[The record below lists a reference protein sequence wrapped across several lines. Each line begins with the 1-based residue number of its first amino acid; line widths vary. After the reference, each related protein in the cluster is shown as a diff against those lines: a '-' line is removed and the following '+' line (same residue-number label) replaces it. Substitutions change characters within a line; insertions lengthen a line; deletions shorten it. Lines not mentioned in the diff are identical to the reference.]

1 MIRMAPALRWPRSFS
16 QRWLRSRSEL
26 AVRRRQHFRV
36 ASVQVADARLGS
48 MLLVKEG
55 PRIDSA
61 PGCLAACARDAL
73 GLRFEARTDAIAPP
87 YDQLPSLAALD
98 QGSARRRQR
107 SAFGL
112 ESPGRRASAQVGL
125 GVAVGSQGCPAPT
138 LIRI

>member
-16 QRWLRSRSEL
+16 QRWLRSRPEL

-61 PGCLAACARDAL
+61 PECLAACARDAL
-73 GLRFEARTDAIAPP
+73 GLRFEAPYGRYRSSVRSVAESGRT
-87 YDQLPSLAALD
+87 
-98 QGSARRRQR
+98 GSRQR
-107 SAFGL
+107 
-112 ESPGRRASAQVGL
+112 
-125 GVAVGSQGCPAPT
+125 APT
-138 LIRI
+138 PALCLRA